1 MRKVQGQVMDD
12 YTELLKRTADLV
24 ASNRSDPALNAYWIA
39 RRLDTDLSVLD
50 IALFKSSRRSCEEY
64 IEHHRI
70 SWFCRLLKQT
80 PHRQVEEVAAE
91 CGLYS
96 LCKLRESFYQH
107 LGIHLEPFVVMSGR
121 ALEDLQIRHN
131 NGNDALIL
139 KEV

>member
-50 IALFKSSRRSCEEY
+50 TALFKSSRRSCEEY

-70 SWFCRLLKQT
+70 SCFCRLLKQT

>member
-39 RRLDTDLSVLD
+39 SRLDTDLSVLD
-50 IALFKSSRRSCEEY
+50 TALFKSSRRSCEEY

-80 PHRQVEEVAAE
+80 PHRQVEEVVAE

>member
-39 RRLDTDLSVLD
+39 SRLDTDLSVLD
-50 IALFKSSRRSCEEY
+50 SALFKSSRRSCEEY

>member
-12 YTELLKRTADLV
+12 YTKLLKRTADLV
-24 ASNRSDPALNAYWIA
+24 ALNRSNPALNAYWIV

-50 IALFKSSRRSCEEY
+50 TALFKSSRRSCEEF

-96 LCKLRESFYQH
+96 LSKLRESFYQH

-131 NGNDALIL
+131 KGNDASIL

>member
-39 RRLDTDLSVLD
+39 SRLETDLSVLD
-50 IALFKSSRRSCEEY
+50 TALFKSSRRSCEEY

>member
-39 RRLDTDLSVLD
+39 SRLETDMWVLDT
-50 IALFKSSRRSCEEY
+50 ALFKSSRRSCEEY

-70 SWFCRLLKQT
+70 SCFCRLLKQT

>member
-39 RRLDTDLSVLD
+39 SRLDTDLSVLD
-50 IALFKSSRRSCEEY
+50 TALFKSSRRSCEEY

-70 SWFCRLLKQT
+70 SWFWRLLKQT

>member
-1 MRKVQGQVMDD
+1 MDD

-39 RRLDTDLSVLD
+39 SRLETDLWVLDT
-50 IALFKSSRRSCEEY
+50 ALFKSSRRSCEEY

-121 ALEDLQIRHN
+121 ALEDLRIRHN

>member
-1 MRKVQGQVMDD
+1 MHKVQGQVMDD

-50 IALFKSSRRSCEEY
+50 TALFKSSRRSCEEY

-80 PHRQVEEVAAE
+80 PHRQVEELAAE

-107 LGIHLEPFVVMSGR
+107 LGIHLEPFVVMSRR

-131 NGNDALIL
+131 KGNDALIL

>member
-39 RRLDTDLSVLD
+39 SRLDTDLSVLD
-50 IALFKSSRRSCEEY
+50 TALFKSSRRSCEEY

>member
-1 MRKVQGQVMDD
+1 MDD

-39 RRLDTDLSVLD
+39 SRLETDMWVLDT
-50 IALFKSSRRSCEEY
+50 ALFKSSRRSCEEY

>member
-1 MRKVQGQVMDD
+1 MDD

-24 ASNRSDPALNAYWIA
+24 ASNRSDPALNAYWIVS
-39 RRLDTDLSVLD
+39 RLDTDLSVLD
-50 IALFKSSRRSCEEY
+50 TALFKSSRRSCEEY

>member
-39 RRLDTDLSVLD
+39 SRLDTDLSVLD
-50 IALFKSSRRSCEEY
+50 TALFKSSRRSCEEY

-70 SWFCRLLKQT
+70 SCFCRLLKQT

>member
-1 MRKVQGQVMDD
+1 MRKVHGQVMDD

-39 RRLDTDLSVLD
+39 SRLDTDLSVLD
-50 IALFKSSRRSCEEY
+50 TALFKSSRRSCEEY

>member
-1 MRKVQGQVMDD
+1 MDD
-12 YTELLKRTADLV
+12 YTELLKKTADLV
-24 ASNRSDPALNAYWIA
+24 ASNRSDPALNGYWIA
-39 RRLDTDLSVLD
+39 WRLDTDLSVLD
-50 IALFKSSRRSCEEY
+50 SALFKSSKRSCEEY

-70 SWFCRLLKQT
+70 SWFCRLVKQT

-96 LCKLRESFYQH
+96 LCKLREIFYQH
-107 LGIHLEPFVVMSGR
+107 LGIHLESFVVMSGR
-121 ALEDLQIRHN
+121 ALEDLQIRHE

>member
-1 MRKVQGQVMDD
+1 MRKVHGQVMDD

-24 ASNRSDPALNAYWIA
+24 ASNRSDPAINAYWIA
-39 RRLDTDLSVLD
+39 SRLDTDLSVLD
-50 IALFKSSRRSCEEY
+50 TALFKSSRRSCEEY

>member
-39 RRLDTDLSVLD
+39 SRLDTDLSVLD
-50 IALFKSSRRSCEEY
+50 TALFKSSRRSCEEY

-121 ALEDLQIRHN
+121 ALEDLRIRHN

>member
-1 MRKVQGQVMDD
+1 MWV
-12 YTELLKRTADLV
+12 
-24 ASNRSDPALNAYWIA
+24 
-39 RRLDTDLSVLD
+39 LDT
-50 IALFKSSRRSCEEY
+50 ALFKSSRRSCEEY

-70 SWFCRLLKQT
+70 SCFCRLLKQT

>member
-39 RRLDTDLSVLD
+39 SRLDTDLSVLD
-50 IALFKSSRRSCEEY
+50 TALFKSSRRSCEEY

-80 PHRQVEEVAAE
+80 PYRQVEELAAE

>member
-39 RRLDTDLSVLD
+39 SRLDTDMWVLD
-50 IALFKSSRRSCEEY
+50 TALFKSSRRSCEEY

>member
-1 MRKVQGQVMDD
+1 MDD

-50 IALFKSSRRSCEEY
+50 TALFKSSRRSCEEY

>member
-1 MRKVQGQVMDD
+1 VQGQVMDD

-39 RRLDTDLSVLD
+39 SRLDTDLSVLD
-50 IALFKSSRRSCEEY
+50 TALFKSSRRSCEEY

>member
-1 MRKVQGQVMDD
+1 MHKVQGQVMDD

-50 IALFKSSRRSCEEY
+50 TALFKSSRRSCEEY

-107 LGIHLEPFVVMSGR
+107 LGIHLEPFVVMSRR

-131 NGNDALIL
+131 KGNDALIL

>member
-1 MRKVQGQVMDD
+1 MDD

-39 RRLDTDLSVLD
+39 SRLDTDLSVLD
-50 IALFKSSRRSCEEY
+50 TALFKSSRRSCEEY

-131 NGNDALIL
+131 NCNDALIL

>member
-39 RRLDTDLSVLD
+39 SRLETDMWVLDT
-50 IALFKSSRRSCEEY
+50 ALFKSSRRSCEEY

-121 ALEDLQIRHN
+121 ALEDLRIRHN

>member
-24 ASNRSDPALNAYWIA
+24 ASNCSDPALNAYWIA
-39 RRLDTDLSVLD
+39 RRLATDLSVLD
-50 IALFKSSRRSCEEY
+50 TALFKSSRRSCEEY

>member
-39 RRLDTDLSVLD
+39 SRLDTDLSVLD
-50 IALFKSSRRSCEEY
+50 TALFKSSRRSCEEY

-121 ALEDLQIRHN
+121 ALEDLQIRQN

>member
-39 RRLDTDLSVLD
+39 SRLETDMWVLDT
-50 IALFKSSRRSCEEY
+50 ALFKSSRRSCEEY

-121 ALEDLQIRHN
+121 ALEDLQIRHK

>member
-1 MRKVQGQVMDD
+1 MHKVQGQVMDD

-24 ASNRSDPALNAYWIA
+24 ASNRSDPALNPYWIA

-50 IALFKSSRRSCEEY
+50 TALFKSSRRSCEEY

-80 PHRQVEEVAAE
+80 PHRQVEELAAE

-107 LGIHLEPFVVMSGR
+107 LGIHLEPFVVMSRR

-131 NGNDALIL
+131 KGNDALIL

>member
-1 MRKVQGQVMDD
+1 MHKVQSQVMDD

-39 RRLDTDLSVLD
+39 SRLDTDLSVLD
-50 IALFKSSRRSCEEY
+50 TALFKSSRRSCEEY

>member
-39 RRLDTDLSVLD
+39 SRLETDLWVLDT
-50 IALFKSSRRSCEEY
+50 ALFKSSRRSCEEY

>member
-1 MRKVQGQVMDD
+1 MRKVQGQVMHD

-39 RRLDTDLSVLD
+39 SRLDTDLSVLD
-50 IALFKSSRRSCEEY
+50 TALFKSSRRSCEEY

>member
-39 RRLDTDLSVLD
+39 SRLDTDLSVLD

>member
-39 RRLDTDLSVLD
+39 SRLDTDLSVLD
-50 IALFKSSRRSCEEY
+50 TALFKSSRRSCEEY

-96 LCKLRESFYQH
+96 LCKLRKSFYQH

>member
-1 MRKVQGQVMDD
+1 MRMVQGQVMDD

-39 RRLDTDLSVLD
+39 SRLETDMWVLDT
-50 IALFKSSRRSCEEY
+50 ALFKSSRRSCEEY

>member
-1 MRKVQGQVMDD
+1 MHKVQGQVMDD

-39 RRLDTDLSVLD
+39 SRLDTDLSVLD
-50 IALFKSSRRSCEEY
+50 TALFKSSRRSCEEY

-121 ALEDLQIRHN
+121 ALEDLQIRHD